1 LRNKFLNHKNAQ
13 TSLEF
18 IVIFAVILILSF
30 FISSSVYSSSEI
42 NKGIYSLKQNVLDVL
57 TLNSST
63 SYVNHI
69 SYDGNLT
76 DINFTVSI
84 KDNND
89 YVFNESDFN
98 IFKIN
103 FRNTSKFDS
112 VNVFFEYV

>member
-1 LRNKFLNHKNAQ
+1 MNKVLNCKNAQ

-57 TLNSST
+57 TLNSSN
-63 SYVNHI
+63 SYINHV
-69 SYDGNLT
+69 SYDGNST
-76 DINFTVSI
+76 DINFTVNI
-84 KDNND
+84 KDND
-89 YVFNESDFN
+89 GFVFSDGDVN

-103 FRNTSKFDS
+103 FRNTSKFDN